1 MDPEA
6 APLVNSAEAP
16 RPRRQGVQVA
26 VALVLSL
33 AGCVAVLESGGG
45 RPQLLRQLKEAR
57 VGTLTERQALVNAIS
72 RAKRRAREG
81 ERRWQVQVA
90 VDAARGR

>member
-26 VALVLSL
+26 VALVLTL
-33 AGCVAVLESGGG
+33 AGCVAVLSSRSSSVSAQASRGTLSQPSGG
-45 RPQLLRQLKEAR
+45 
-57 VGTLTERQALVNAIS
+57 
-72 RAKRRAREG
+72 
-81 ERRWQVQVA
+81 
-90 VDAARGR
+90 ARGPLKFIDPMPTP